1 MKAISFQWTA
11 DVEPWEAEAVVSTVA
26 HIQEIMIVLGQ
37 RAGLSLA
44 PAPLR
49 PFGTWVIPNVPR
61 GSPYSSSLWYVQ
73 QSLDEETG
81 QVHGPRFIETVRNEP
96 WQRAGP
102 HYDVALLHF
111 DLTER
116 ADRNVEGMGPP
127 FVLSTFEPDLAAILS
142 VNRLREIEERDA
154 RRVALRRL
162 AINAFGHVLEL
173 PRAGR
178 GEATTTVNGVLSCT
192 NICAQRSA
200 TDAASLLEL
209 AREEDA
215 ARTIFCT
222 HCTSDLLDHIVATHF
237 HQN

>member
-1 MKAISFQWTA
+1 MKAISFQWTTE
-11 DVEPWEAEAVVSTVA
+11 VEPWEAEAVVSTVA
-26 HIQEIMIVLGQ
+26 HIQEIMVVLGQ

-44 PAPLR
+44 RAPLR

-61 GSPYSSSLWYVQ
+61 GSPYWSSLWYVQ
-73 QSLDEETG
+73 QSLDKETG

-116 ADRNVEGMGPP
+116 ADRNVEGAGPP
-127 FVLSTFEPDLAAILS
+127 FVLSTFEPGLAAILS
-142 VNRLREIEERDA
+142 VNRLREIQDRDA

-178 GEATTTVNGVLSCT
+178 TEATTTVNGVLSCT

-200 TDAASLLEL
+200 TDAASLLAL

-215 ARTIFCT
+215 SRTIFCP